1 MESGLD
7 VSVRALWDVVE
18 SVDPGVDLAR
28 YVRKDD
34 CVGKVCKV
42 LKTVGALCVFCLEYV
57 IGIIF
62 VDNVEFVIGVKFVDV
77 VEIVTGVLYVVD
89 SEIVIG
95 VLYVVGL

>member
-62 VDNVEFVIGVKFVDV
+62 VDNVEFVDV